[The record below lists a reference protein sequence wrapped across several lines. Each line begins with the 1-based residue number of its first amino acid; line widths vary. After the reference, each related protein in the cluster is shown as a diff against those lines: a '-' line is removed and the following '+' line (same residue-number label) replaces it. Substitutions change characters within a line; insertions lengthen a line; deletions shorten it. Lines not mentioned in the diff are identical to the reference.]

1 MVCNDGWAK
10 ALYPLKDIVL
20 KLRVYAPSADRVNER
35 IVNILRLE
43 GVRGMSNS
51 VRQQVVE
58 GSQGDARSA
67 ITRCQMISSN

>member
-10 ALYPLKDIVL
+10 ALYPLKDLVL

-51 VRQQVVE
+51 VR
-58 GSQGDARSA
+58 
-67 ITRCQMISSN
+67 